1 MIPVPLELK
10 DILFPIIVLLD
21 PVTLISLPKIIL
33 SICDT
38 LLSIPK
44 TILLP
49 ETLFLPTITLL
60 VSKDKRS
67 VDEPLDKT
75 FTTKDDSSLLFVTLL
90 RLEVIVSPV
99 LLTPDEFKN
108 VKAKFW
114 STPEV
119 NTEILSI
126 ANVLLLSV
134 NVTYF
139 IYPEFC
145 ISK

>member
-1 MIPVPLELK
+1 M
-10 DILFPIIVLLD
+10 
-21 PVTLISLPKIIL
+21 
-33 SICDT
+33 
-38 LLSIPK
+38 
-44 TILLP
+44 
-49 ETLFLPTITLL
+49 
-60 VSKDKRS
+60 
-67 VDEPLDKT
+67 DEPLDKT

-139 IYPEFC
+139 IYPEF
-145 ISK
+145 